1 MFHGIFSSYDPH
13 LANVRDAYIWII
25 SIKQTHKK
33 VSFTVPTYQH
43 GRYDQS
49 MAMAQS

>member
-1 MFHGIFSSYDPH
+1 MFHGILSSYDQH
-13 LANVRDAYIWII
+13 LANLKDAYIWII
-25 SIKQTHKK
+25 SIQQTHKK
-33 VSFTVPTYQH
+33 VSFTVLTYQH